1 MLLDYEM
8 LRLICWGVLGLFVI
22 GFVLSSGIEIGV
34 SLLLPFLHASEV
46 QRAELVARLAPT
58 SAGNQVWLLVTI
70 GVLFVGWPTVYAA
83 TFASF
88 QPLLLLMVL
97 SLFVR
102 PLGWYFRASVT
113 REDSLKKWDKA
124 LFICGLLPAALL
136 GVMAGNLLK
145 GVPFHLASDMH
156 IAFLGSFSGLFSPFA
171 SLVGATCVAL
181 LAVHGA
187 IYLQTHSQDE
197 LYQRSKALAM
207 SSGLAFLVLFALAGG
222 WITHLEGYHVSTEI
236 MPNGVSNPLTKF
248 VKRGDGL
255 WLDNYEHEPALWA
268 LPALAFVC
276 GIAALVLSRLDRA
289 HWALLASA
297 VMVVMVIL
305 TMGVSLFP
313 FLAPSNISLN
323 SSLTIWDAS
332 ASLTTLSALLC
343 LTGVML
349 PLMAIATR
357 GLYKMLP

>member
-8 LRLICWGVLGLFVI
+8 LRLVSWGVLGLFVI

-34 SLLLPFLHASEV
+34 SMLLPFLNASEP
-46 QRAELVARLAPT
+46 QRAALVARLAPT
-58 SAGNQVWLLVTI
+58 SAGNQIWLLATV
-70 GVLFVGWPTVYAA
+70 GVLFAGWPTVYAA

-88 QPLLLLMVL
+88 QPLLLLTVL

-113 REDSLKKWDKA
+113 REEWLKKWDKA
-124 LFICGLLPAALL
+124 LFISGLLPAALL

-181 LAVHGA
+181 LTVHGA
-187 IYLQTHSQDE
+187 IYLQTHTQDA

-207 SSGLAFLVLFALAGG
+207 SGGLAFLVLFALAGG

-268 LPALAFVC
+268 LPVLAFVC
-276 GIAALVLSRLDRA
+276 GIAALVLSRLDKTY
-289 HWALLASA
+289 WALLASA
-297 VMVVMVIL
+297 VTVVMVIL
-305 TMGVSLFP
+305 TMGVSMFP

-332 ASLTTLSALLC
+332 ASLTTLNALLC
-343 LTGVML
+343 LTGVLL

>member
-34 SLLLPFLHASEV
+34 SLLLPFLHISEA

-70 GVLFVGWPTVYAA
+70 SVLFVGWPTVYAA

-124 LFICGLLPAALL
+124 LFISGLLPAALL

-156 IAFLGSFSGLFSPFA
+156 IAFLGSFSGLFSPFV

-197 LYQRSKALAM
+197 LYQRSKALVM

-289 HWALLASA
+289 YWALLASA

-357 GLYKMLP
+357 GLYKILP